1 MSFLDYLKNN
11 LFEFRTNRWREK
23 YLGLVALNYPFSTNE
38 GIDEG
43 VSRLVGNVLL
53 VKQRE
58 RILAKGGLIGPLINR
73 LFCGTD
79 HGIHSRKIL
88 KKYISFIVARLHILH
103 KCPRKPSLTR
113 LITYPSTQYA
123 RDFAVDSKS
132 GHVAVITQNFVDV
145 LNSTGGRMSHV
156 ETKNSSFSN
165 RVAFGGGDKS
175 ILAVCSGNEI
185 SLYEV
190 PTVRNHPNVMSGM
203 TKLRCTQE
211 LTSSATVNT
220 VEFSPDGC
228 FLVICLSNRTVQV
241 LKKKH
246 SDDGNEVWVCVKTL
260 PEQTGEITS
269 SALHQGPEIL
279 ILAVGLGDNTITIW
293 KISSD
298 ETKPSSC
305 VDTLHGHSS
314 CVRTLSFD
322 QHSKML
328 ASGSD
333 DRTVKVWRLMF
344 NGKYECALT
353 LKDNRMPVNSVAFS
367 RNGLF
372 LASSGSISR
381 TLNDKCEIWM
391 IFMSATCVNAELVLT
406 ESVESGIDQLNFCP
420 KTGNLLIRTYDG
432 LITIE

>member
-1 MSFLDYLKNN
+1 MNTICYLTINYLRSK
-11 LFEFRTNRWREK
+11 FYWSIQYFGTNK
-23 YLGLVALNYPFSTNE
+23 GT
-38 GIDEG
+38 DEG
-43 VSRLVGNVLL
+43 VSGLVGNSISHDE
-53 VKQRE
+53 KKK
-58 RILAKGGLIGPLINR
+58 ILAKGGFIIPLIKMLVCRN
-73 LFCGTD
+73 D
-79 HGIHSRKIL
+79 HMSRRISQ
-88 KKYISFIVARLHILH
+88 KKVELHFLSIVARLRILH
-103 KCPRKPSLTR
+103 KCPREPSLST
-113 LITYPSTQYA
+113 LITYTSTQFA
-123 RDFAVDSKS
+123 LDFAVDSKS

-165 RVAFGGGDKS
+165 RVAFGGGDKL
-175 ILAVCSGNEI
+175 ILAICSGNEI

-190 PTVRNHPNVMSGM
+190 PTVRNRPNVMTSWM
-203 TKLRCTQE
+203 EKLMCTQE
-211 LTSSATVNT
+211 ITSSATVNT

-246 SDDGNEVWVCVKTL
+246 SDDGNEVWVCVETL
-260 PEQTGEITS
+260 PEQAGEITS
-269 SALHQGPEIL
+269 SAFHQGPEIL

-333 DRTVKVWRLMF
+333 DRTVKVWRPMF
-344 NGKYECALT
+344 YGKYECALT
-353 LKDNRMPVNSVAFS
+353 LKNNRMPVNSVAFS

-381 TLNDKCEIWM
+381 SVNDKCEIWR

-406 ESVESGIDQLNFCP
+406 KFVESGIDQLNFCP
-420 KTGNLLIRTYDG
+420 KTGNLLIRTYNG